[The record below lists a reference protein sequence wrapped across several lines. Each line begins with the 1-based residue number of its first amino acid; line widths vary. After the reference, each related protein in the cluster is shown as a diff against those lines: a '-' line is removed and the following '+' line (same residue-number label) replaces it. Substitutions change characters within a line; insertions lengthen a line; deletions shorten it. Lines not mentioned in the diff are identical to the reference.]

1 MYHTDYLG
9 NMHCRLSLRENK
21 RNRLARLNTD
31 QQWLHYLASISTH
44 SVKESLSV
52 ALQSGSQQQFTS
64 QPFPVK
70 SHKQPQDGNNSVCYW
85 DTGRSDSTRLQW
97 ESQIPELVDSD
108 KTVLL
113 LPSACCGEHSNNKQ
127 TTLTRT
133 KSSAMFQNYL
143 PVSFAH
149 SKLCVNAGDEF
160 LFAFQ

>member
-1 MYHTDYLG
+1 
-9 NMHCRLSLRENK
+9 MHCRLSLRENK
-21 RNRLARLNTD
+21 RDRLARLNTD

-149 SKLCVNAGDEF
+149 STLCVNAGDEF